1 MKRIVKICLVTLILC
16 NVNFKDI
23 KAITSNSS
31 LVSYNEGKVINAKCL
46 GQEIVLSDDLQGL
59 MVSSDDSLLLVNSD
73 FKIDTEF
80 PVKDFMVIDDIDQD
94 GIRDVFVYL
103 DSEDNYDDIKIISA
117 KSSKVVYS
125 SKHTYE
131 MFDEKGNKLIKNSK
145 IRSINYSDG
154 IIYYIYDYHLVAFDP
169 VKQEIIFDYRS
180 PWKREDNRCR
190 NHC

>member
-103 DSEDNYDDIKIISA
+103 DSEDNYDDI
-117 KSSKVVYS
+117 
-125 SKHTYE
+125 
-131 MFDEKGNKLIKNSK
+131 NQQ
-145 IRSINYSDG
+145 
-154 IIYYIYDYHLVAFDP
+154 YIYFH
-169 VKQEIIFDYRS
+169 
-180 PWKREDNRCR
+180 
-190 NHC
+190 